1 MKKRNWTEYA
11 KYPYKRTPA
20 GLRNMRR
27 TRNTDDHKRRYPSD
41 NYDGN
46 RKDQLEVDTITA
58 GITGAAD
65 ELDALT
71 IRLRDMQGAMYLQ
84 DDALQRIYEQ
94 AGVQYTGNPY
104 AVADFEEAMHQP
116 RKPTLPV
123 QVETKGR
130 AYTQERTMDEQL
142 DRAALNAQTMVNTME
157 AMQIR
162 LKAHRFS
169 VAWHKQALAAIQP
182 IRARSVGPPKQ
193 PTQYEWHGDGD
204 FMDSIDLQESEE
216 LDDSD
221 FMDSIDLQESEELD
235 AAPRKPAYQQRP
247 FEPDADYSHP
257 AYQQSP
263 LEPDA
268 DYSHPAYQQK
278 ALEPETHY
286 SRPMYPSRPVLT
298 RSPNLRHR
306 TFWDRTFRTVR

>member
-46 RKDQLEVDTITA
+46 RKDQFEIDTITA

-216 LDDSD
+216 LD
-221 FMDSIDLQESEELD
+221 

-247 FEPDADYSHP
+247 F
-257 AYQQSP
+257 
-263 LEPDA
+263 EPDA